1 LQICEEYGREFSV
14 AFNAGKSAS
23 LFVGRRTT
31 RVMYI
36 VEELIVLLK
45 EFSFGLTASQLQL

>member
-23 LFVGRRTT
+23 LFVGGRTT
-31 RVMYI
+31 RVMYT

-45 EFSFGLTASQLQL
+45 ELSFGLTASQLQL